1 MSAVAM
7 PADSST
13 NAAFLLKHAAPGRI
27 GLVCG
32 SDATSKL
39 IRKAQAPLTADRHRS
54 QWSHAFVFSEQRIDG
69 HWWVVESDLDFRYR
83 QIRVGVQ
90 ENRIERYFDA
100 AQFPN
105 VAVLDFGLDAGQ
117 VKQVQSAALDLL
129 SGLPCYSISEL
140 AGTMLAMYSRRLR
153 RRKNLLE
160 KDGAL
165 FCSALVQHCYAAAGI
180 EFIADVPGKN
190 IAPHDLMTSE
200 VPHRSHTLIRDLG
213 ISHLRRFAHQAREL
227 LETPVEELF

>member
-1 MSAVAM
+1 MSGATL
-7 PADSST
+7 PTDSST
-13 NAAFLLKHAAPGRI
+13 NAAFFARHAAPGRI
-27 GLVCG
+27 GLVAG
-32 SDATSKL
+32 SDATAKL

-54 QWSHAFVFSEQRIDG
+54 QWSHAFVFSERRVDG
-69 HWWVVESDLDFRYR
+69 HWWVIESDLDFRYR

-105 VAVLDFGLDAGQ
+105 VAVLDFRLDAEQLRRVQ
-117 VKQVQSAALDLL
+117 VAALDLL

-153 RRKNLLE
+153 RRRNLLE

-180 EFIADVPGKN
+180 EFVAGVHGKN
-190 IAPHDLMTSE
+190 VAPHDLMTSQA
-200 VPHRSHTLIRDLG
+200 PHDSHTLIRDLG

-227 LETPVEELF
+227 LETPVDELF